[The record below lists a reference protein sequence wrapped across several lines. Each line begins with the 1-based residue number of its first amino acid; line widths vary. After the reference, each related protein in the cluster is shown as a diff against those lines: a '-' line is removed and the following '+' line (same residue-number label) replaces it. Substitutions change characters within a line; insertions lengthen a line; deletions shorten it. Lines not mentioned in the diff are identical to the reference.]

1 MMGVE
6 SFKKLKDWIQLHVLK
21 MEFYE
26 NVMEKRDHII

>member
-26 NVMEKRDHII
+26 NLREKRDHII

>member
-6 SFKKLKDWIQLHVLK
+6 SFKKLKDWIQLCVLK

-26 NVMEKRDHII
+26 DLMEKCDHII